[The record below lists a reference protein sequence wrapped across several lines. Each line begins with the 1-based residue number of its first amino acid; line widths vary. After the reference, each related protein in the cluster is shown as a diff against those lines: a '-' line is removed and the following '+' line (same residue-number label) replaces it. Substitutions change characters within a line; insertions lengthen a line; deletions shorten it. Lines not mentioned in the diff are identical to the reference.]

1 MKKREKCIICNS
13 LGEEIFSLPYDD
25 KELTSF
31 FLNYYGNTEN
41 VKDFLKSI
49 SKYYY
54 TILKCNNCQFI
65 WQKYSLEHDK
75 QKILYDN
82 LINQKNSYRKSLDLE
97 TRNGKYYLNEIN
109 FLKNFFIKNKQINI
123 LDYGAGWGSWIKSIK
138 SEYKN
143 IYALEL
149 SENRINVL
157 KENKIQTIN
166 ENDKSNENLKFDFI
180 RFEQVLEHLDDLNS
194 IIKYLK
200 NKSTNN
206 SLIYISVPNSKILF
220 SKFWKENLLIKGPI
234 QPLEHLNSFTPKS
247 LNKLFNNNSF
257 SKISLI
263 EIFLLFLKCDKFNY
277 FRLKYFIKLI
287 YNYFFST
294 TLIFK
299 KN

>member
-25 KELTSF
+25 KELISF

-166 ENDKSNENLKFDFI
+166 ENDKSNKNLKFDFI

-247 LNKLFNNNSF
+247 LNKLFNINSF